1 MNQLRDLAQAAGL
14 TLAWTDYRGERR
26 EVGDDTLRAVLA
38 AIGYPARNPAEIEA
52 SFAALHAIQSGAG
65 LRFLTTDCGAPTLL
79 PPDLAHHAVAR
90 IRLENGEERE
100 MRLVPSAAGMSLAP
114 ILEPGYHRVDLD
126 GETLTLAVAPARAFG
141 IADALD
147 GDDQR
152 AAKAFGIAAQIY
164 SLPPTRYSS
173 FGDASAL
180 RDYARAIGE
189 AGADALAISPTHA
202 LYAAEPG
209 RASPYAP
216 STRLFHNVLMA
227 DPEAVFDGDFAAI
240 ARSDAPG
247 APLIDWAREGAAKH
261 DALRRL
267 YELFVA
273 DGSQDLRADFAR
285 YRSEG
290 GALLEEHA
298 TYEALHA
305 YFARDP
311 HGPRGWQGWPEAY
324 RNPQSPAVATFAQE
338 HVHEIGFH
346 AFLQWLTE
354 RSLAAAQDAAREAGM
369 RIGVIADLAVG
380 MDAGGSHAWSRPD
393 DILQGVSIGAPPDPL
408 GPLGQDWGLTT
419 FSPKALREN
428 GFAPFI
434 ATLRAAMRIA
444 GGVRIDH
451 VMGLQRLWLVP
462 WGMPSSEGVYLQY
475 PIDDML
481 RIVAL
486 ESHRHRA
493 IVIGEDLGTV
503 PDGFRGRIAQAGI
516 AGMRVLLFEREDD
529 GRFRAPQHWDANAVA
544 MTTTHDLPTISG
556 WWQGNDIAWRDR
568 LGQLPS
574 TEDAGIQMAGR
585 QYDRLRFW
593 ESASDYGLTRE
604 PIPDIA
610 HPDAVIDVALDYI
623 AMSACELAIAPA
635 EDIAGMHEQPNL
647 PGTIDGHPNWR
658 RRLPEAPATGPVARG
673 RLARLATARPRDPA
687 TRRGPAEQPEEPP
700 TKREEEPQ

>member
-1 MNQLRDLAQAAGL
+1 MDQLHDLAQAAGL

-38 AIGYPARNPAEIEA
+38 AIGYPARTQQEIEE
-52 SFAALHAIQSGAG
+52 SFAALHAMQSGAG

-90 IRLENGEERE
+90 LRLENGERRE
-100 MRLVPSAAGMSLAP
+100 IRLLPGIGGMSVPP
-114 ILEPGYHRVDLD
+114 ILEAGYHRVDLD
-126 GETLTLAVAPARAFG
+126 GESLTLAVAPTRAYG
-141 IADALD
+141 IADALAG
-147 GDDQR
+147 GDQH
-152 AAKAFGIAAQIY
+152 AEAPPAKAFGIAAQIY
-164 SLPPTRYSS
+164 SLPPTPYSS
-173 FGDASAL
+173 FGDAGAL
-180 RDYARAIGE
+180 RDYARAVGQ

-216 STRLFHNVLMA
+216 STRLFHNVLVA
-227 DPEAVFDGDFAAI
+227 DPEAVFDPDFAAV

-261 DALRRL
+261 EALRRL
-267 YELFVA
+267 YERFVT
-273 DGSQDLRADFAR
+273 DGPQDLRADFAR
-285 YRSEG
+285 FRSDR

-298 TYEALHA
+298 TYETLHA
-305 YFARDP
+305 HFAKDP
-311 HGPRGWQGWPEAY
+311 HGPRGWQGWPEAC
-324 RNPQSPAVATFAQE
+324 RDPQSPTVVAFADE
-338 HVHEIGFH
+338 HTHEISFH

-354 RSLAAAQDAAREAGM
+354 RSLASAQQAAREAGM
-369 RIGVIADLAVG
+369 RIGLIADLAVG

-419 FSPKALREN
+419 FSPKALREH

-434 ATLRAAMRIA
+434 ATLRAAMRVA

-451 VMGLQRLWLVP
+451 VMGLSRLWVVP

-475 PIDDML
+475 PLDDML

-503 PDGFRGRIAQAGI
+503 PDGFRGRIDQAGI

-574 TEDAGIQMAGR
+574 TEDAGIQMAER
-585 QYDRLRFW
+585 HYDRLRFW

-623 AMSACELAIAPA
+623 AMSASDLAIAPA
-635 EDIAGMHEQPNL
+635 EDIAGMQEQPNL
-647 PGTIDGHPNWR
+647 PGTIDDHPNWR
-658 RRLPEAPATGPVARG
+658 RRLPEEPATGAVARG
-673 RLARLATARPRDPA
+673 RLARLAEARPRPA
-687 TRRGPAEQPEEPP
+687 IQRDEPSMG
-700 TKREEEPQ
+700 REEEPQ